1 MLKENIN
8 FSNVQQP
15 VDAPAV
21 PKMAVQNAPTHE
33 RSPTTVKAE
42 VTPTTVEAEV
52 TPSPSFRDLCTAQYA
67 FFAEKLAAVQMLDQ
81 VETLTGKPRGAHIH
95 VEQHNLYDSISHT
108 AVSLSQLNPLPFS
121 SFPAQVVGT
130 GLGAV
135 TAVLAVSGALGYL
148 VNDLFAFWYP
158 TAMIVSALT
167 AATTADDCK
176 PATNAVVYWAKYFVI
191 YASLSS
197 VVDPIFR
204 TVLGFVL
211 GLTFPYDIAKM
222 ALLMWCMAHPGDE
235 GGAAVLFHKLY
246 APAVRKCIIAC
257 TAAKARAM
265 VKLTPLLAQ
274 FGSAVAA
281 KSD

>member
-8 FSNVQQP
+8 LSNVQQP
-15 VDAPAV
+15 ADAPSV
-21 PKMAVQNAPTHE
+21 PKMVVRNAPTHKP
-33 RSPTTVKAE
+33 SPTTVEAE

-52 TPSPSFRDLCTAQYA
+52 TPAPSFRELCTAQYA
-67 FFAEKLAAVQMLDQ
+67 LFAEKLATVQMLDQ
-81 VETLTGKPRGAHIH
+81 VETLTGKPR
-95 VEQHNLYDSISHT
+95 
-108 AVSLSQLNPLPFS
+108 
-121 SFPAQVVGT
+121 AQVVGA

-135 TAVLAVSGALGYL
+135 TAILAVSGALGYL

-167 AATTADDCK
+167 VATTAEDSK
-176 PATNAVVYWAKYFVI
+176 PATDAVVYWAKYFVI

-204 TVLGFVL
+204 TVLRFVL

-222 ALLMWCMAHPGDE
+222 ALLVWCMARPGAE

-246 APAVRKCIIAC
+246 APAVGKCISEF
-257 TAAKARAM
+257 TAAKAQAM

-274 FGSAVAA
+274 FGAAIAA
-281 KSD
+281 KND